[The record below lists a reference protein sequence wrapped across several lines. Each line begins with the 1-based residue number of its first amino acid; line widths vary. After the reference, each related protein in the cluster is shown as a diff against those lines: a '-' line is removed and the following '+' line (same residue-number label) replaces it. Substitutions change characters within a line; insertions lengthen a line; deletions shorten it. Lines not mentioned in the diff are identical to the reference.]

1 MITITTPVSVTPST
15 KSISPGSKGPLETLY
30 NNAMQFDTL
39 MYPDDLGSDTK
50 NHYVQIYIKNVKPAS
65 YDIKSGVN
73 KTINVVK
80 DGKISVTASDLA
92 KKFLSSAVEI
102 AQSNFNFNL
111 NFDAPVTDTVAVIS
125 LYMPDT
131 MQSIYGATYD
141 TISITG
147 DLGAGVR
154 GVQAVAAGAG
164 DISKN
169 FNGGGNASSVAPA
182 TITLLSSILGT
193 AADKIGINLQ
203 NIGDLLIKGQ
213 GFGINP
219 QLQMIYRGT
228 NFRSFQLSFMFS
240 PKSED
245 EAETVDAIINTL
257 RYHFAPTLANGGVSS
272 NDSMFLI
279 PPSIFNVVFKLK
291 SNENKFLPKYGDCV
305 LESIDVDNA
314 PNGSFVAYDRGPKGR
329 GEGAPIQTRLTLQF
343 KEIVI
348 VERGLMKQGS
358 VR

>member
-1 MITITTPVSVTPST
+1 MITITEPLSVTPST
-15 KSISPGSKGPLETLY
+15 EPWTLAGLRPQGDGGPLETLY
-30 NNAMQFDTL
+30 NNAKTRETL
-39 MYPDDLGSDTK
+39 MYPDDLGTNTK

-65 YDIKSGVN
+65 YDINSGVN
-73 KTINVVK
+73 KAIKAVTGNIEI
-80 DGKISVTASDLA
+80 DAGKLWDNFTNSVSIF
-92 KKFLSSAVEI
+92 KNK
-102 AQSNFNFNL
+102 NFNFNL
-111 NFDAPVTDTVAVIS
+111 NFDAPITDTVAVIS

-131 MQSIYGATYD
+131 LQSVYGATYD

-154 GVQAVAAGAG
+154 GIQAVAAGAG
-164 DISKN
+164 DINSSMSGN
-169 FNGGGNASSVAPA
+169 GNATSVSPA

-193 AADKIGINLQ
+193 AADKVGVNLK

-213 GFGINP
+213 GFAINP

-240 PKSED
+240 PKSKD
-245 EAETVDAIINTL
+245 EAETVDKIINTL
-257 RYHFAPTLANGGVSS
+257 RYHFSPTLANGGVSS

-279 PPSIFNVVFKLK
+279 PPSIFNVVFKLN
-291 SNENKFLPKYGDCV
+291 SDENKFLPKYGDCV

-314 PNGSFVAYDRGPKGR
+314 PNGFAAYDD
-329 GEGAPIQTRLTLQF
+329 GASVQTRLTLQF

-348 VERGLMKQGS
+348 VDRGLMKQGA